1 MANLLT
7 QMPPPFQLSWVAGTT
22 VPLTFNYNRL
32 DGTIPNLAGAEIWV
46 TFKNNLD
53 DPDPGF
59 LQKTLSGGKVVITDA
74 ASGVATCYMSP
85 AESTITG
92 RQKVY
97 QVSVK
102 VKESNGNEWPA
113 CRGILTLIQSSTLTV

>member
-1 MANLLT
+1 
-7 QMPPPFQLSWVAGTT
+7 MPPPFSLVWVAGTT

-32 DGTIPNLAGAEIWV
+32 DGTIPPLAGAEIWV

-53 DPDPGF
+53 DADPGI

-74 ASGVATCYMSP
+74 VNGVATCYMTP

-92 RQKVY
+92 RQRIY

-102 VKESNGNEWPA
+102 IKEANSNEWPA
-113 CRGILTLIQSSTLTV
+113 CRGTLTLTQDAKSLP